1 MSSYDDMFFDRKEG
15 RKMMKLKD
23 RYKEALDMPM
33 DDLQEEIK
41 SYRASLKVLE
51 DVFALRKK
59 DGEKTTAMQRASEA
73 RKAKAKANANPGINF
88 NAAGQRPAAMRPQGG
103 ME

>member
-23 RYKEALDMPM
+23 RYKEALDMTM
-33 DDLQEEIK
+33 DDLQDEIK

-59 DGEKTTAMQRASEA
+59 DGEKTTAMQRAEA
-73 RKAKAKANANPGINF
+73 RKAKAKANANPGVNF
-88 NAAGQRPAAMRPQGG
+88 NAAEQRSAAMRPQGG